1 MSNLLSNIQ
10 VSVMRFCAD
19 FIDTHPE
26 LTFVNFDAHADDTT
40 APPGDLMGYSALSL
54 NIDERVVDVQAL
66 FGISTQSDMN
76 LFRLN
81 KGMGELLELLKP
93 TCRIK
98 LFDADSGDSVGWM
111 VIQNG
116 TRLFPIGGTSV
127 RPLQY
132 IQISMLSSETLSG

>member
-10 VSVMRFCAD
+10 VSVMRFCTD
-19 FIDTHPE
+19 FIEAHPE
-26 LTFVNFDAHADDTT
+26 LTFVNFDAHADEST
-40 APPGDLMGYSALSL
+40 APPGDLLGYSALAL
-54 NIDERVVDVQAL
+54 NIDERIVEVQVL

-81 KGMGELLELLKP
+81 KGMGELLELLMP
-93 TCRIK
+93 TRRIN

-116 TRLFPIGGTSV
+116 TRLFPIGGTSA

-132 IQISMLSSETLSG
+132 IQIMMLASETLSG

>member
-1 MSNLLSNIQ
+1 MSNLLSNVQ
-10 VSVMRFCAD
+10 ASVMRFCTD
-19 FIDTHPE
+19 FIDTHPG
-26 LTFVNFDAHADDTT
+26 LVFVNFDAHADETT
-40 APPGDLMGYSALSL
+40 APKGDLIGYSALAL
-54 NIDERVVDVQAL
+54 NLDEKIVEVQVL
-66 FGISTQSDMN
+66 FGIATQEDMN

-93 TCRIK
+93 TSRIK
-98 LFDADSGDSVGWM
+98 LFDVDSGDSVGWM

-116 TRLFPIGGTSV
+116 TRLFPIGGTST